1 LAWVDEAMAGAV
13 ALPARDLDRLI
24 KLCGLLTSDADG
36 ERATAARMAS
46 DLLRAHRLTW
56 AEVLKAGGTVVREV
70 RVERGP
76 CPGCA
81 AQAQARRSWRSAV
94 ALLCRVALEQPDL
107 LNGWE
112 RRFVFSVGDQVRL
125 SEKQHAVVM
134 RLLERV
140 LDAGVA

>member
-1 LAWVDEAMAGAV
+1 VDEAMAGAV

-56 AEVLKAGGTVVREV
+56 AEVLRAGGAPTVIREV
-70 RVERGP
+70 RVEHGP
-76 CPGCA
+76 CPACA

-94 ALLCRVALEQPDL
+94 ALLCRVALEHPDL
-107 LNGWE
+107 LNDWE
-112 RRFVFSVGDQVRL
+112 RRFVFSVGESVRL